1 MFRRKK
7 KEQKENKIMSSEQHT
22 DYSCLSRALWWAK
35 KNGYKMPPLEQAVFD
50 TNGAEPLR
58 QSLRRWAQ
66 GMLFDH
72 DFAKAVFGYEEV
84 DEWGQNFYAIR
95 MEAIQVAVE
104 HEGELF
110 KVQPDRP
117 NIVMLKQP
125 VLEPYYKI
133 TDSNFADTTIEYPE
147 KVVYEIKKMVGQ
159 IPFKTHRLTKLDVV
173 GIPAWQYHIK
183 QMAISENPF
192 VYINDYIDE
201 ALQKQ
206 KPNVV

>member
-1 MFRRKK
+1 VFRRNK
-7 KEQKENKIMSSEQHT
+7 KEQKENKMSSEQYT

-35 KNGYKMPPLEQAVFD
+35 KNGYKVPPLEQAVFD
-50 TNGAEPLR
+50 TNGGEPLR

-84 DEWGQNFYAIR
+84 DDYGHDFKALRFWAK
-95 MEAIQVAVE
+95 QVAIKHMDKLYQVKGDE
-104 HEGELF
+104 YQ
-110 KVQPDRP
+110 V
-117 NIVMLKQP
+117 VMLNQP
-125 VLEPYYKI
+125 KVADILKI
-133 TDSNFADTTIEYPE
+133 TDNMPADVTLEAPE
-147 KVVYEIKKMVGQ
+147 RVVYGIRNLAAS
-159 IPFKTHRLTKLDVV
+159 IPFNTHKLQDVEV
-173 GIPAWQYHIK
+173 TGGTPSWQYHIK